1 MSHTTGLAKYR
12 ALININPKHIRP
24 LFSIQWGW
32 DRNPRN
38 IRISF
43 GRQQTKSLYYNGMV
57 FLRVMWPFYI
67 GVMVRWS
74 GSTTEDAYLQMHL
87 GWKLNGVFAPTFRI
101 QSDKD
106 AAAGHSSPNTG
117 QALGWADGTK

>member
-1 MSHTTGLAKYR
+1 MSHTLGFSKLR
-12 ALININPKHIRP
+12 NILNLNPRYVFP

-43 GRQQTKSLYYNGMV
+43 GRQQTKSLYYNGIV
-57 FLRVMWPFYI
+57 FIRVMLPFYA

-74 GSTTEDAYLQMHL
+74 GSHVDKAYLQTHA
-87 GWKLNGVFAPTFRI
+87 GWKLNGDFAVTLRI
-101 QSDKD
+101 QSDLE
-106 AAAGHSSPNTG
+106 AAKGHEFPNEG
-117 QALGWADGTK
+117 QALGWADGPK